1 MKKRLLCALLLAAF
15 LFPASAVAAAPTV
28 SEAEPPIDIFRYQ
41 DIQTARATLTTN
53 GKTATYSLQVTGSTA
68 VTKITATLQVQ
79 KKNSSGTYSNF
90 GSSWSAS
97 SNSRTLYTS
106 GTKAVDSGGT
116 YRLKATITL
125 HTKSGSSME
134 TVYS

>member
-15 LFPASAVAAAPTV
+15 LLPAPTFAAAPTV
-28 SEAEPPIDIFRYQ
+28 SEAESPIVISKYQ
-41 DIQTARATLTTN
+41 DMKTATVKLTTS
-53 GKTATYSLQVTGSTA
+53 GKTATYDLKVTGSTA

-79 KKNSSGTYSNF
+79 KKNSSGSYSNF

-97 SNSRTLYTS
+97 ANSRTLYTS